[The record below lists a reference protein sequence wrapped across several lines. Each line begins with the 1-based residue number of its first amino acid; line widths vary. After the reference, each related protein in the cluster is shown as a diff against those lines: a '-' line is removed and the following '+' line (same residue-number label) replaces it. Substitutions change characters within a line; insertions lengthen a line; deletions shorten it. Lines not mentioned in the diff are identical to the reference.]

1 MPWSFFALHNDHPLS
16 AHKHTLLWSTQVNI
30 VNADLLAKK
39 RGLRIVETSV
49 PSEGTAALTGMTVSI
64 VSAGSRFS
72 SALNSTGQISVSG
85 AVKGGKPFLTQIG
98 GFDLDLEAEVR
109 ALFFREGEDW

>member
-1 MPWSFFALHNDHPLS
+1 MAL
-16 AHKHTLLWSTQVNI
+16 QVNI

-64 VSAGSRFS
+64 VARGSRFS
-72 SALNSTGQISVSG
+72 AALNNNGEISISG
-85 AVKGGKPFLTQIG
+85 AVKGGRPFLTQIG
-98 GFDLDLEAEVR
+98 GFDVDLAAEVG
-109 ALFFREGEDW
+109 GEIYTV